1 MALAV
6 IPAPDAGHEA
16 FIESLRR
23 FSRAT
28 QRAKARR
35 RCGTGDEQLSL
46 PQALLLSGL
55 LHEPELTV
63 GALAEQAMVSNPTA
77 TRMLDA
83 LERAGFVLRRKCERD
98 RRAVLV
104 SLTDEGRR
112 VVEDSWSDLH
122 DGLTRASAALSDG
135 ERSEATRLLD
145 RLSLLMDEI

>member
-1 MALAV
+1 MAVAV
-6 IPAPDAGHEA
+6 VPRAASGHEA
-16 FIESLRR
+16 FIEALRR

-83 LERAGFVLRRKCERD
+83 LERDGLIERRKCQRD

-104 SLTDEGRR
+104 SLTDEGRA
-112 VVEDSWSDLH
+112 VVQDSWSDLNE
-122 DGLTRASAALSDG
+122 GLTRASATLS
-135 ERSEATRLLD
+135 ERERGEATQLLERLAQ
-145 RLSLLMDEI
+145 LMDEI